1 LRLLARRWHTTK
13 RLAEKLAQRGI
24 GQEEIQEV
32 IRRMTDLG
40 YLDDQRYAETWLEE
54 KLAAKKW
61 GPRRLRAELIKQGI
75 APELAE
81 KLLAEAFPP
90 GEERQLELALALAR
104 KKAADPGRWRE
115 KTGAALERAGFE
127 YEVIRQALNI
137 IEKEK
142 VLDSHWEK
150 D

>member
-1 LRLLARRWHTTK
+1 MRKSWLRKSGAP
-13 RLAEKLAQRGI
+13 EGSAQA
-24 GQEEIQEV
+24 
-32 IRRMTDLG
+32 
-40 YLDDQRYAETWLEE
+40 DQT
-54 KLAAKKW
+54 
-61 GPRRLRAELIKQGI
+61 GI